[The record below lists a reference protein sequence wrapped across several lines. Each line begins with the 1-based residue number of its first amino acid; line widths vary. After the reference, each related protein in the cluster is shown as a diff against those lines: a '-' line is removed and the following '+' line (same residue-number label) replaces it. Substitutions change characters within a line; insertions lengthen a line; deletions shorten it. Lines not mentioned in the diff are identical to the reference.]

1 MKVPVLLVLLALA
14 LAVGAPA
21 QAQSADKFA
30 TPAGELTITFVGH
43 GTLMLQ
49 IG

>member
-1 MKVPVLLVLLALA
+1 MKVTALLVLALA
-14 LAVGAPA
+14 LTLGVPA
-21 QAQSADKFA
+21 EAQSADKFA